1 LGGFQ
6 FDRELR
12 SIINYLTSATTW
24 SIRDKFS
31 KLKHISIILNLDNID
46 EINEYLNPSSTA
58 AGNVGSSMLS
68 PWRMTPNEV
77 KQALKLR
84 QDFNPQDIKKLKL

>member
-31 KLKHISIILNLDNID
+31 KLKHISIILNLETVE
-46 EINEYLNPSSTA
+46 EINEYLNPSSNSSA
-58 AGNVGSSMLS
+58 SMGSGTLN

-77 KQALKLR
+77 RQALKLR
-84 QDFNPQDIKKLKL
+84 NDFNPQDIKKLRL